1 MKSPLKLTINSIIQT
16 RYGTTK
22 LWTFHTPPPPPKK
35 QKNLTSTLT
44 SVLRL
49 LKKKKERNLDISDNK

>member
-22 LWTFHTPPPPPKK
+22 LWTFHTPPPPPQKTKK
-35 QKNLTSTLT
+35 LNF
-44 SVLRL
+44 
-49 LKKKKERNLDISDNK
+49 NLDISVKVIKKKKRKEP

>member
-22 LWTFHTPPPPPKK
+22 LWTFHTPPKK
-35 QKNLTSTLT
+35 KKNLTSTLT

-49 LKKKKERNLDISDNK
+49 LKKEKERNLDISDNK